1 MPNVIGGVMPKKI
14 IDDDLEPANEELVEI
29 EKEKITET
37 IESDDMLSVYMKQM
51 GKIPLLKR
59 PVELHLAKKID
70 HFRQGG
76 RTLIL
81 SFLPFFF
88 EGIDLIDGVIKGTNA
103 VDRTIKLFGSSSLF
117 EFREKKETLRQK
129 LKVNIGQLKTIKA
142 RLLLNDNKQINKIHL
157 KHGISLLEDCGL
169 QIKFIHRMYKR
180 LLAVS
185 KDDFI
190 EHKFKLTWEEFRKR
204 RELTKLQF
212 SIYEDAKQDL
222 ANGNLRL
229 VVSIAKKYRNS
240 QVSFL
245 DIIQEGNAG
254 LMRAVEK
261 YEFRRGYK
269 FSTYATWWIRQSI
282 TRSLSDS
289 SRVIRLPVHIVEQLS
304 KIEKAIKKLSQE
316 SGVDPTPEQIV
327 HEVRVNFK
335 HPDFTINDYYRIQ
348 KVANSPVSLD
358 KPVTGDAEESLFG
371 DLLEDKSNESPVQA
385 AAKNMLKERLLGI
398 IDSLSAR
405 EREIIKLR
413 FGLGDG
419 YIYTLEEVGKI
430 FKVTR
435 ERVRQIEAKAL
446 RKLRHP
452 SRSKDL
458 ENFVDKKL
466 RT

>member
-1 MPNVIGGVMPKKI
+1 MF
-14 IDDDLEPANEELVEI
+14 DDDNEPEVAELRKI
-29 EKEKITET
+29 EKEGVPQVEN
-37 IESDDMLSVYMKQM
+37 DDMLSVYMKQM

-59 PVELHLAKKID
+59 ETELHLAKTID

-76 RTLIL
+76 RYLL
-81 SFLPFFF
+81 MSFDPYFNKAV
-88 EGIDLIDGVIKGTNA
+88 ELIDGVISGDNA
-103 VDRTIKLFGSSSLF
+103 VDRTIK
-117 EFREKKETLRQK
+117 
-129 LKVNIGQLKTIKA
+129 IKGNSPLA
-142 RLLLNDNKQINKIHL
+142 DNKGKEDL
-157 KHGISLLEDCGL
+157 KKRIKKNLAEVKVLRARMKVAPHPAVAESYKNSSIEILEKCGL
-169 QIKFIHRMYKR
+169 QIKFFHKMYNHLQQIK
-180 LLAVS
+180 VS
-185 KDDFI
+185 NYLKFDFDLG
-190 EHKFKLTWEEFRKR
+190 FDEFEKR
-204 RELTKLQF
+204 RDITKLQF
-212 SIYEDAKQDL
+212 EIYEDAKRDL

-240 QVSFL
+240 KVAFL

-261 YEFRRGYK
+261 YEFRRGFK

-304 KIEKAIKKLSQE
+304 KIEKATKKLAQT
-316 SGVDPTPEQIV
+316 SGTDPSPEQIV
-327 HEVRVNFK
+327 NEVRVSFK
-335 HPDFTINDYYRIQ
+335 YPDFTLNDYYRIK
-348 KVANSPVSLD
+348 KVAKTPVSLD
-358 KPVTGDAEESLFG
+358 KPVTNDAEESLFG
-371 DLLEDKSNESPVQA
+371 ELLEDKTNESPIQS
-385 AAKNMLKERLLGI
+385 AAKNILKEKLLETI
-398 IDSLSAR
+398 SSLSVR

-452 SRSKDL
+452 SRAKQL

-466 RT
+466 LQ

>member
-1 MPNVIGGVMPKKI
+1 MPSKYSYSNDREPENS
-14 IDDDLEPANEELVEI
+14 DLRKI
-29 EKEKITET
+29 EKEKIDQVLP
-37 IESDDMLSVYMKQM
+37 DDMLSVYMRQM
-51 GKIPLLKR
+51 GKIPLLSR
-59 PVELHLAKKID
+59 PLELHLAKKID

-81 SFLPFFF
+81 SFYPFFC
-88 EGIDLIDGVIKGTNA
+88 EAIDLIDGVIQGKNA
-103 VDRTIKLFGSSSLF
+103 VDRTLKIKDTSTLF
-117 EFREKKETLRQK
+117 EYADKKEELRLN
-129 LKVNIGQLKTIKA
+129 LKSNIGKVKTIKA
-142 RLLLNDNKQINKIHL
+142 RLLLPANIYVFNSHL
-157 KHGISLLEDCGL
+157 KYGISLLEDCGL
-169 QIKFIHRMYKR
+169 QIKFIHRMYNQLMEVTRDSFSDKNFR
-180 LLAVS
+180 LGW
-185 KDDFI
+185 D
-190 EHKFKLTWEEFRKR
+190 EFVKR
-204 RELTKLQF
+204 RQLTKLQF
-212 SIYEDAKQDL
+212 DIYEDAKQDL

-261 YEFRRGYK
+261 YEFRRGFK

-304 KIEKAIKKLSQE
+304 KIEKAIKKLSQKFG
-316 SGVDPTPEQIV
+316 SDPTPEQIV

-335 HPDFTINDYYRIQ
+335 HPEFTMTDYYRIQ

-358 KPVTGDAEESLFG
+358 KPVFRGSDESLFG

-385 AAKNMLKERLLGI
+385 AAKNMLKERLLLT

-452 SRSKDL
+452 SRCKDL
-458 ENFVDKKL
+458 ESFVDKKQINNSS
-466 RT
+466 TH

>member
-1 MPNVIGGVMPKKI
+1 MPSKQSDDYEPKNA
-14 IDDDLEPANEELVEI
+14 DLRKI
-29 EKEKITET
+29 EKEKIVDQVLP
-37 IESDDMLSVYMKQM
+37 DDMLSVYMRQM
-51 GKIPLLKR
+51 GKIPLLTR
-59 PVELHLAKKID
+59 PLELHLAKKID

-81 SFLPFFF
+81 SFYPFFC
-88 EGIDLIDGVIKGTNA
+88 EAVDLIDGVIQGKNA
-103 VDRTIKLFGSSSLF
+103 VDRTLKVKDTSTLF
-117 EFREKKETLRQK
+117 EYAAKKEELK
-129 LKVNIGQLKTIKA
+129 LNLKRNVGKIKTIRA
-142 RLLLNDNKQINKIHL
+142 RLLLHTNPNVINSHL
-157 KHGISLLEDCGL
+157 KYGISLLEDCGL
-169 QIKFIHRMYKR
+169 QIKFIHRMYNQ
-180 LLAVS
+180 L
-185 KDDFI
+185 I
-190 EHKFKLTWEEFRKR
+190 EITRDSFPERNFRIGWDEFVKR
-204 RELTKLQF
+204 RQLAKLQF
-212 SIYEDAKQDL
+212 DIYEDAKQDL

-240 QVSFL
+240 KVSFL

-261 YEFRRGYK
+261 YEFRRGFK

-304 KIEKAIKKLSQE
+304 KIEKAIKKLCHE
-316 SGVDPTPEQIV
+316 ASGEPTPEQIV
-327 HEVRVNFK
+327 QEVRVNFK
-335 HPDFTINDYYRIQ
+335 HPEFTINDYYRIQ
-348 KVANSPVSLD
+348 KVAHSPVSLD
-358 KPVTGDAEESLFG
+358 KPVSGDSDESLFG

-385 AAKNMLKERLLGI
+385 AAKNMLKERLLLT

-452 SRSKDL
+452 SRCKDL
-458 ENFVDKKL
+458 ESFVDKKQ
-466 RT
+466 TNNSSTH

>member
-1 MPNVIGGVMPKKI
+1 MSYNN
-14 IDDDLEPANEELVEI
+14 EPGNNELDEI
-29 EKEKITET
+29 ERENVTDH

-59 PVELHLAKKID
+59 DSELHLAKKID
-70 HFRQGG
+70 HFRKGG
-76 RTLIL
+76 RRMLL
-81 SFLPFFF
+81 SFYPFFSRAI
-88 EGIDLIDGVIKGTNA
+88 ELLDGVVLGDNA
-103 VDRTIKLFGSSSLF
+103 VDRTIKIKQESPLFGTKG
-117 EFREKKETLRQK
+117 REKIKDK
-129 LKVNIGQLKTIKA
+129 LKKRLEEIKLLKLRI
-142 RLLLNDNKQINKIHL
+142 DNAAHPSMAQAYTKQAIELIEK
-157 KHGISLLEDCGL
+157 CGL
-169 QIKFIHRMYKR
+169 HIKWFHRMYKELTDIRQTTYDQEKFVLPWQEFSERREFTR
-180 LLAVS
+180 LLFDV
-185 KDDFI
+185 
-190 EHKFKLTWEEFRKR
+190 
-204 RELTKLQF
+204 
-212 SIYEDAKQDL
+212 YEDAKRDL

-229 VVSIAKKYRNS
+229 VISIAKKYRNS
-240 QVSFL
+240 KVSFL

-261 YEFRRGYK
+261 YEFQRGYK

-304 KIEKAIKKLSQE
+304 KIEKATKKLAQE
-316 SGVDPTPEQIV
+316 SGVEPTPEQIV
-327 HEVRVNFK
+327 QEVRLGLK
-335 HPDFTINDYYRIQ
+335 YPDFTVNDYYRIK
-348 KVANSPVSLD
+348 KVASSPISLD
-358 KPVTGDAEESLFG
+358 KPITGDADESIFG
-371 DLLEDKSNESPVQA
+371 ELLEDTNRETPAQA
-385 AAKNMLKERLLGI
+385 AAKNMLKEKLLEVI
-398 IDSLSAR
+398 SSLSVR

-452 SRSKDL
+452 SRAKPL

-466 RT
+466 QS